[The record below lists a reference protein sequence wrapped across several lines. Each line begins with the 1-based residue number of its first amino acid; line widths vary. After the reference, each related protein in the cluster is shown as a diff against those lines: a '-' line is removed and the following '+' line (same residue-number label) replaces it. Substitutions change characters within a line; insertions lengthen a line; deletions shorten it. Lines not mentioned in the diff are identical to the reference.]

1 MQIAQDFL
9 SRAPAENPAHSGLC
23 KGFSTGTIGRK
34 DKQDA
39 QVIFEQFLTCPP
51 RYEHEVA
58 AAGGR
63 SPDAS
68 IGRIVGVRSTEQSVG
83 VILHCNHLFFRHIP
97 RNIQIQSSA
106 YQSRH
111 RNPQYDQISYQI
123 LFFHSDISS
132 VSVPAGRDRNLS
144 GKCVPL
150 SYAQTVQFL

>member
-1 MQIAQDFL
+1 MIKRL
-9 SRAPAENPAHSGLC
+9 RR
-23 KGFSTGTIGRK
+23 TINK
-34 DKQDA
+34 A
-39 QVIFEQFLTCPP
+39 ISP
-51 RYEHEVA
+51 RQACLPVGKRLYCTPQYEHEVVRRHHGNA
-58 AAGGR
+58 N
-63 SPDAS
+63 
-68 IGRIVGVRSTEQSVG
+68 IGRIVEVRSTEQSVG

-150 SYAQTVQFL
+150 SYAHTVQFL